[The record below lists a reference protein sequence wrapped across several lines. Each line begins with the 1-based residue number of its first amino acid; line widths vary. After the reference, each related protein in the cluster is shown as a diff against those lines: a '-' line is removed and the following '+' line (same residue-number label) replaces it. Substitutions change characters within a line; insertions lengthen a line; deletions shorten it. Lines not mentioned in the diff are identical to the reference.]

1 MGNPYCPNDNQLMK
15 KTRSGKYV
23 CPKCKVSYKAGQDAI
38 LSKEPKKPISKE
50 DLKLMGTK
58 GTKKSQMSFGQ
69 KIEMMRSMR
78 SRKRQKEKLTPSFSP
93 NVEVPEVKAEQI
105 AKDLEDYKA
114 TGTITGVNEGI
125 KYRCKD
131 CKETFEGLLAMDKC
145 MFCDSKNIEVI

>member
-1 MGNPYCPNDNQLMK
+1 MK

-38 LSKEPKKPISKE
+38 LFKEPEKSISEE
-50 DLKLMGTK
+50 DIKLMGTK
-58 GTKKSQMSFGQ
+58 GTKKSPMSFGQ
-69 KIEMMRSMR
+69 KIEMFRSMR
-78 SRKRQKEKLTPSFSP
+78 SRKRKREKEEKLTPSFSP

-131 CKETFEGLLAMDKC
+131 CKETFEGLVGEDRCIAC
-145 MFCDSKNIEVI
+145 NSKKLEIVKPNRKT